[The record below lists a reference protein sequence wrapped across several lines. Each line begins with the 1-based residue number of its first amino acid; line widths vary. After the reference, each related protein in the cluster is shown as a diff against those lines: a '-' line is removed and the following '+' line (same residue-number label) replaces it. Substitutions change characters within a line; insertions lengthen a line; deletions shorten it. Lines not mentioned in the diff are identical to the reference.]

1 MDMYFV
7 FHTSYHLLIIVHN
20 LSVIV
25 NSNIN
30 YIFLLAS
37 FINVIDHLFRI
48 IQYILIPLSGLCQ

>member
-7 FHTSYHLLIIVHN
+7 FRTSYHLLILVHN

>member
-7 FHTSYHLLIIVHN
+7 FHTSYHLLILVHN
-20 LSVIV
+20 LSIIV

-48 IQYILIPLSGLCQ
+48 IQYILIPSSGLCQ

>member
-7 FHTSYHLLIIVHN
+7 FHTSYHLLILVHN

>member
-7 FHTSYHLLIIVHN
+7 FHTSYNLLILVHN